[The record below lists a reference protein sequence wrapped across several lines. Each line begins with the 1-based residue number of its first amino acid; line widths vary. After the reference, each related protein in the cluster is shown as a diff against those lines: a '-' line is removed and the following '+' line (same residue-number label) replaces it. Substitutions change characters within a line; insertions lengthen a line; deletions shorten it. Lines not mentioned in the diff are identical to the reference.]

1 MINRLLCI
9 RNKQVLCSL
18 DNVTVLVINLQGFK
32 TKDCSFGI
40 VAVPANCLEALASS
54 LVLWSMLFLV

>member
-40 VAVPANCLEALASS
+40 VGVLSKSLEGLISPH
-54 LVLWSMLFLV
+54 VLWSMQF